1 MENSL
6 SEIAA
11 LWDRV
16 LVRIKERMCDT
27 NDQIVFDTFFGDSY
41 IDAIKDNQMIVIVN
55 SGLAVEILSSKYK
68 DLVNQSVQDVTESNY
83 QVRFAQKEEL
93 KKAAEVK
100 SAKPIYFADSYLN
113 KGFTFKNFVVGPSN
127 REAYQASL
135 MVSQNPGKL
144 YNPVLICGG
153 SGLGKTH
160 LLHAIG
166 NAINER
172 FPTLHVLYVTAQDFF
187 NEYVK
192 YVTGDKE
199 GNSIVDWFKANV
211 DVLLIDDVQF
221 LVNKQKTE
229 ETFFAI
235 YNSFYAAGKQV
246 VITADQHPSKLNG
259 LDERLKSRFVQGLPL
274 SINPPEKETRENIL
288 KLRIAANNLD
298 VADFDADVISYI
310 ADKFHDNVRQLEG
323 ALDRLLFYT
332 VNIRPTKHVDLAT
345 AMASLQSLVD
355 VQDDKTKLS
364 EEKIINVVADYYSLA
379 PYQLTG
385 KIRTS
390 QIALARHV
398 AMYLIRL
405 LLDVPFTKI
414 GQMFGGKDHATVMNG
429 VNKVENQLKTD
440 KPLQEAIS
448 KLKDRLKV

>member
-1 MENSL
+1 MENTI
-6 SEIAA
+6 SEITA

-16 LVRIKERMCDT
+16 LIRIKERM
-27 NDQIVFDTFFGDSY
+27 NDQNDQMVFDSFFGDSY
-41 IDAIKDNQMIVIVN
+41 IDSIKDGQMVVVVN
-55 SGLAVEILSSKYK
+55 SGLAAEILSSKYK
-68 DLVNQSVQDVTESNY
+68 DLVNQSILEVTESNY
-83 QVRFAQKEEL
+83 EVVFTQKEKL
-93 KKAAEVK
+93 QKVQDIKPVK
-100 SAKPIYFADSYLN
+100 PAYFSDSTLN
-113 KGFTFKNFVVGPSN
+113 KNFTFKNFVVGPSN
-127 REAYQASL
+127 REAYQAAL

-172 FPTLHVLYVTAQDFF
+172 FSTLNVKYVTAQDFF
-187 NEYVK
+187 SEYVK

-199 GNSIVDWFKANV
+199 GNNIIDWFKSNV

-259 LDERLKSRFVQGLPL
+259 LDERLKSRFIQGLPL
-274 SINPPEKETRENIL
+274 SINPPEKETRESIL
-288 KLRIAANNLD
+288 RLRIEANNLD
-298 VADFDADVISYI
+298 VKDFDPEVISYI

-332 VNIRPTKHVDLAT
+332 VNIHPTKHVDLAI
-345 AMASLQSLVD
+345 AMESLQSLVD
-355 VQDDKTKLS
+355 VQGDKTKLS
-364 EEKIINVVADYYSLA
+364 EDKIINVVADYYNLA

-390 QIALARHV
+390 QIALARHI
-398 AMYLIRL
+398 AMYLIRNI
-405 LLDVPFTKI
+405 LDVPFTKI
-414 GQMFGGKDHATVMNG
+414 GQTFGGKDHATVMNG
-429 VNKVENQLKTD
+429 VTKVENQLKTD
-440 KPLQEAIS
+440 KTLQETVT
-448 KLKDRLKV
+448 KLKERLKA